1 MPVVPVVPNSEPLDC
16 AEVVGLL
23 EKSEGALE
31 LVWPAFENMV
41 LGGIEGLAQ
50 RVLRL
55 AYTVLLL
62 FLRNNRKARVRDP
75 LFSRVEHGS
84 IVRTSSGTLRQA
96 RECGEAVGAEPKA

>member
-1 MPVVPVVPNSEPLDC
+1 VPVVPVVPNTEPLDC

-31 LVWPAFENMV
+31 LVWPAFGNMV
-41 LGGIEGLAQ
+41 LGGMGGLAQ

-62 FLRNNRKARVRDP
+62 FLRNNRIR
-75 LFSRVEHGS
+75 FSRGEWNMGQP
-84 IVRTSSGTLRQA
+84 LRQA
-96 RECGEAVGAEPKA
+96 R

>member
-1 MPVVPVVPNSEPLDC
+1 MPVVPNSVPLDC

-31 LVWPAFENMV
+31 LVWPALENMV
-41 LGGIEGLAQ
+41 LGGMRGLAQ

-62 FLRNNRKARVRDP
+62 FLRNNRKARVTDP
-75 LFSRVEHGS
+75 LFSRRVEHGS
-84 IVRTSSGTLRQA
+84 TVPRQA
-96 RECGEAVGAEPKA
+96 PFAKPGECGEAAGAEPKA

>member
-50 RVLRL
+50 RVVRL
-55 AYTVLLL
+55 AYTVLL

-75 LFSRVEHGS
+75 LFSRVNRTYL
-84 IVRTSSGTLRQA
+84 VRHPSPSPVNA
-96 RECGEAVGAEPKA
+96 AGAESKA

>member
-62 FLRNNRKARVRDP
+62 FLRNNRKARVRDREWNMGQSYVP
-75 LFSRVEHGS
+75 
-84 IVRTSSGTLRQA
+84 RQA
-96 RECGEAVGAEPKA
+96 PFAKPGNAERQ

>member
-62 FLRNNRKARVRDP
+62 FLRNNRIR
-75 LFSRVEHGS
+75 FSRGVEHGS
-84 IVRTSSGTLRQA
+84 TVPRQVPFA
-96 RECGEAVGAEPKA
+96 KPGGCGEAAGAESKA